1 MKTKKPVLIILG
13 EPNSVFTEIL
23 SKTLN
28 KITKNKRIFYP
39 IILIG
44 SKKLTLS
51 QLRILN
57 LKLDFLEIK
66 KKDIFE
72 KKLKNK
78 IYFLD
83 VNYKFKMAFE
93 KISKKSKSYIDKCFQ
108 EGLSILNRGLSD
120 IVVNGP
126 VSKKHFLDNKYPGI
140 TEYIFNKSKKK
151 LSKRPVML
159 IFNQKFSVS
168 PITTHIPIKEVSKKL
183 NENLIISNIKT
194 INDFYLKKLKIKP
207 RIATLGLNPHCE
219 TKSKINEENKY
230 ILPAIKKLIKE
241 KINVNG
247 PFSADTFFIRKNIK
261 LYDVV
266 IGMYHDQVLSP
277 FKSIF
282 EFDASNITLGISFL
296 RISVDHGPNET
307 MLGKNKSNTDSL
319 NNIFNFINSIK

>member
-57 LKLDFLEIK
+57 LKLDFFEIK

-151 LSKRPVML
+151 
-159 IFNQKFSVS
+159 
-168 PITTHIPIKEVSKKL
+168 
-183 NENLIISNIKT
+183 II
-194 INDFYLKKLKIKP
+194 
-207 RIATLGLNPHCE
+207 
-219 TKSKINEENKY
+219 
-230 ILPAIKKLIKE
+230 
-241 KINVNG
+241 
-247 PFSADTFFIRKNIK
+247 
-261 LYDVV
+261 
-266 IGMYHDQVLSP
+266 
-277 FKSIF
+277 
-282 EFDASNITLGISFL
+282 
-296 RISVDHGPNET
+296 
-307 MLGKNKSNTDSL
+307 
-319 NNIFNFINSIK
+319 